1 MLDIL
6 DIEQGSDEWL
16 QARAGVVTASRLKDV
31 MAKSPGGKAPG
42 KTRTTYMQQLAGEI
56 ITGQPM
62 ETFKNAHME
71 RGHEQEGEARDM
83 YSFLRDVEPVEVGF
97 IRDGRIGCSPDSL
110 IGDDGALEIKTQ
122 LPHLM
127 VDTITR
133 DRFLPEHVKQC
144 QGVLMVTG
152 RAWIDL
158 VVYSPGFPL
167 FIKRAERDEDLIEE
181 MREGVETFLADLDQA
196 VSTVRSY
203 GAAA

>member
-6 DIEQGSDEWL
+6 NIEQGTDEWL
-16 QARAGVVTASRLKDV
+16 RARAGIVTASRLKDV
-31 MAKSPGGKAPG
+31 MAKGEG
-42 KTRTTYMQQLAGEI
+42 KTRKKYMHELAGEI

-62 ETFKNAHME
+62 ETFKSAHMD
-71 RGHEQEGEARDM
+71 RGHEQEPEARDL
-83 YSFLRDVEPVEVGF
+83 YSFIRDVDPVQVGF
-97 IRDGRIGCSPDSL
+97 IRDGRVGCSPDAL

-127 VDTITR
+127 VETITG
-133 DRFLPEHVKQC
+133 DRFLPQHVKQC

-167 FIKRAERDEDLIEE
+167 FIKRAERDEDLISG
-181 MREGVETFLADLDQA
+181 MREGVESFLVDLDKA
-196 VSTVRSY
+196 IETVRAY
-203 GAAA
+203 GKAA

>member
-1 MLDIL
+1 MLDVL

-42 KTRTTYMQQLAGEI
+42 KTRTTYMHQLAGEI

-71 RGHEQEGEARDM
+71 RGHEQEGEARDL
-83 YSFLRDVEPVEVGF
+83 YSF
-97 IRDGRIGCSPDSL
+97 IRDVDPVQVGFVKDGRVGCSPDSL
-110 IGDDGALEIKTQ
+110 VGDDGALEIKTQ

-152 RAWIDL
+152 RKWIDL
-158 VVYSPGFPL
+158 AVFCPSFPL
-167 FIKRAERDEDLIEE
+167 FMKRAERDEELITE
-181 MREGVETFLADLDQA
+181 MRDELARFIAELDETVAK
-196 VSTVRSY
+196 VRAY
-203 GAAA
+203 GAA